1 MKNIS
6 LKGLALAS
14 AAFAVVGSAHAEGL
28 YVGAF
33 GGFGRTDN
41 QSVEQLGTAHKGYTH
56 EDVYHA
62 YDLPVDQ
69 DGKNNS
75 KSSTVFG
82 GQLGYEFAAAGSIK
96 PAIEVEGIYLSAD
109 QSASLAN
116 PDDEIPTNI
125 SEIIDGVK
133 SSVTDAEDLAA
144 VEEHGTLAAGVHTF
158 GNTSKLKVGLF
169 MLNGVVNFD
178 RGSKLV
184 PYVGAGVGMAVL
196 HQDQAVSLQ
205 TGPGGVEQSAA
216 AGEAVNHLNS
226 KDHATDFA
234 FAAQAKAGVRYQ
246 LTAKTS
252 LFVEYR
258 YINLAATEYTFGSTV
273 YADHAPTDAWIVKNG
288 SMSLHNALVG
298 IRFGF

>member
-6 LKGLALAS
+6 IKSALL
-14 AAFAVVGSAHAEGL
+14 VGSALLGAGTAHAEGL
-28 YVGAF
+28 YIGAF
-33 GGFGRTDN
+33 GGIGRTDN

-56 EDVYHA
+56 DTVYHT

-69 DGKNNS
+69 DGNNDR

-82 GQLGYEFAAAGSIK
+82 GQIGYEFGSSSSIK
-96 PAIEVEGIYLSAD
+96 PAIEVEGLYLSAN
-109 QSASLAN
+109 QEAALAN
-116 PDDEIPTNI
+116 PDDEVPTHI
-125 SEIIDGVK
+125 GEIIDGVK
-133 SSVTDAEDLAA
+133 STVTDPEDIAA
-144 VEEHGTLAAGVHTF
+144 VQEHGTLAAGTHTF
-158 GNTSKLKVGLF
+158 LNTSKLKVGLF

-178 RGSKLV
+178 KGGKLV

-196 HQDQAVSLQ
+196 HQDNAVSLQ

-226 KDHATDFA
+226 RDHASDFA
-234 FAAQAKAGVRYQ
+234 FAVQAKAGVQYK
-246 LTAKTS
+246 LSAKTS

-273 YADHAPTDAWIVKNG
+273 YADHAATDAWVIKNG
-288 SMSLHNALVG
+288 SMGLHNAMVG
-298 IRFGF
+298 VRFGF